1 MDNNRRDFF
10 RNLGSKSAGLAA
22 GVVAPAM
29 VYMDSFKIES
39 IRN

>member
-1 MDNNRRDFF
+1 MDNNRRNFL
-10 RNLGSKSAGLAA
+10 RNLGSKSAGLAV

-29 VYMDSFKIES
+29 DYMDSFKIEN